1 MYKIEWDKDTGGV
14 LLSAKVTKETLGI
27 APRPVWFEEL
37 DLLGLDRLGWT
48 YPQTEEPLMWAV
60 NKQYFYRGDLMF
72 EAKGAN
78 IYDAPTIVFQSG
90 KETATIKPIDVKEM
104 LRRNSDQMFLIE
116 NEAIEFIRDTYMAYS
131 GVNKANA
138 LSKANQEVDFEALA
152 EDKRPIVIVVLRDVS
167 SGRILIPSRLVFKY
181 NGTELAFG
189 EDGLC
194 TTEQFVGMFKRV
206 TGYNVSVDSQSYPMT
221 GLRVMKNLVPIS
233 GYDNDRI
240 TVSGEVEIGGH
251 TVVFNEL
258 ATDVVIQESSGK
270 QYELFITSDKGTQII
285 NPSEVLTLKASLYSG
300 GDLINDLGNITLQWK
315 KQLPSGEAN
324 LGTQGIQNIA
334 ANDIDG
340 SLVVSCEAVQNAK
353 VIAKGFITV
362 FDLSDPILAAFK
374 VKGLASDGQIYPG
387 ETGTLT
393 PYAYKRQSGEEV
405 AVASWDFATFDGE
418 NNPFTLSGK
427 DSNKFQGKDI
437 ALTYTDAARAKT
449 FRVIATNTN
458 PIEL

>member
-1 MYKIEWDKDTGGV
+1 MNQNQVTASLAIVAVSNGTTVNGYVRVDNGPLIQAWTKGSDKYT
-14 LLSAKVTKETLGI
+14 
-27 APRPVWFEEL
+27 P
-37 DLLGLDRLGWT
+37 
-48 YPQTEEPLMWAV
+48 
-60 NKQYFYRGDLMF
+60 
-72 EAKGAN
+72 
-78 IYDAPTIVFQSG
+78 
-90 KETATIKPIDVKEM
+90 
-104 LRRNSDQMFLIE
+104 
-116 NEAIEFIRDTYMAYS
+116 
-131 GVNKANA
+131 
-138 LSKANQEVDFEALA
+138 DFEALA

-167 SGRILIPSRLVFKY
+167 SGRILIPSKLVFKY

-194 TTEQFVGMFKRV
+194 NTEQFAGTFKRV

-251 TVVFNEL
+251 TVAFNEL

-324 LGTQGIQNIA
+324 LGTQGTQNIA

-393 PYAYKRQSGEEV
+393 PYAYKRQWRWQAGTSPHSMARTIRSRCRERT
-405 AVASWDFATFDGE
+405 AT
-418 NNPFTLSGK
+418 S
-427 DSNKFQGKDI
+427 SR
-437 ALTYTDAARAKT
+437 ART
-449 FRVIATNTN
+449 SH
-458 PIEL
+458 

>member
-1 MYKIEWDKDTGGV
+1 
-14 LLSAKVTKETLGI
+14 
-27 APRPVWFEEL
+27 
-37 DLLGLDRLGWT
+37 
-48 YPQTEEPLMWAV
+48 
-60 NKQYFYRGDLMF
+60 
-72 EAKGAN
+72 
-78 IYDAPTIVFQSG
+78 
-90 KETATIKPIDVKEM
+90 
-104 LRRNSDQMFLIE
+104 
-116 NEAIEFIRDTYMAYS
+116 
-131 GVNKANA
+131 
-138 LSKANQEVDFEALA
+138 
-152 EDKRPIVIVVLRDVS
+152 
-167 SGRILIPSRLVFKY
+167 
-181 NGTELAFG
+181 
-189 EDGLC
+189 
-194 TTEQFVGMFKRV
+194 
-206 TGYNVSVDSQSYPMT
+206 MT

-251 TVVFNEL
+251 TVSFNEL

-285 NPSEVLTLKASLYSG
+285 NPSEVLRLKASLYSG

-324 LGTQGIQNIA
+324 LGTQGTQNIA

-387 ETGTLT
+387 ETGTLI

>member
-1 MYKIEWDKDTGGV
+1 MNQNQVTASLAIVAVSNGTTVNGYVRVDNGPLIQAWTKGSDKYT
-14 LLSAKVTKETLGI
+14 
-27 APRPVWFEEL
+27 P
-37 DLLGLDRLGWT
+37 
-48 YPQTEEPLMWAV
+48 
-60 NKQYFYRGDLMF
+60 
-72 EAKGAN
+72 
-78 IYDAPTIVFQSG
+78 
-90 KETATIKPIDVKEM
+90 
-104 LRRNSDQMFLIE
+104 
-116 NEAIEFIRDTYMAYS
+116 
-131 GVNKANA
+131 
-138 LSKANQEVDFEALA
+138 DFEALA

-194 TTEQFVGMFKRV
+194 NTEQFVGMFKRV

-251 TVVFNEL
+251 TVAFNEL

-387 ETGTLT
+387 ETGPLI

>member
-1 MYKIEWDKDTGGV
+1 MNQNQVTASLAIVAVSNGTTVNGYVRVDNGPLIQAWTKGSDKYT
-14 LLSAKVTKETLGI
+14 
-27 APRPVWFEEL
+27 P
-37 DLLGLDRLGWT
+37 
-48 YPQTEEPLMWAV
+48 
-60 NKQYFYRGDLMF
+60 
-72 EAKGAN
+72 
-78 IYDAPTIVFQSG
+78 
-90 KETATIKPIDVKEM
+90 
-104 LRRNSDQMFLIE
+104 
-116 NEAIEFIRDTYMAYS
+116 
-131 GVNKANA
+131 
-138 LSKANQEVDFEALA
+138 DFEALA

-206 TGYNVSVDSQSYPMT
+206 TGYNVSV
-221 GLRVMKNLVPIS
+221 
-233 GYDNDRI
+233 RI

-251 TVVFNEL
+251 TVSFNEL

-324 LGTQGIQNIA
+324 LGTQGTQNIA